1 MIGDITV
8 MMFQV
13 CLAVTPNKC
22 ETWTK
27 EFPDPSQSM
36 LKDPAVCRKIGTQET
51 LSFNHYTT
59 DWKIKQFK
67 CVPKPIRRYDI

>member
-36 LKDPAVCRKIGTQET
+36 LKEEVCRKIGVKET
-51 LSFNHYTT
+51 LTFNLHTNEYF
-59 DWKIKQFK
+59 IKRFK